1 MARISTREFIG
12 TRGRLHRMADGVIIN
27 GWVENV
33 FGNQIEVR
41 TSDDVFVDIG
51 EMFRFE
57 LHGPKIS
64 AVFEASVAG
73 VEQYDSGS
81 SGVSYAIE
89 GSSARVIEA
98 EWVTIRF
105 TIQGQ
110 FRFANAIKAFR
121 VQVKDIK
128 VVFKLNGTTV
138 PGELIDVGEFGFGA
152 LIGQEIMPGTKL
164 IADIGTT
171 LGNVTANAAIRYCG
185 PAKDG
190 LYRIGLELQEMGRLD
205 RPRWKRYISEIGA

>member
-1 MARISTREFIG
+1 MT
-12 TRGRLHRMADGVIIN
+12 DGVIIT

-33 FGNQIEVR
+33 FGNQIEVK
-41 TSDDVFVDIG
+41 TSDDVFVQIG

-81 SGVSYAIE
+81 SGVSYAIS
-89 GSSARVIEA
+89 GSSAKVIEA
-98 EWVTIRF
+98 DWVVLRF

-121 VQVKDIK
+121 VQVKGISVD
-128 VVFKLNGTTV
+128 FKLNGTV
-138 PGELIDVGEFGFGA
+138 VKGDLQDVGEFGFSA
-152 LIGQEIMPGTKL
+152 LIRQEIMPGTKL
-164 IADIGTT
+164 VADIATT
-171 LGNVTANAAIRYCG
+171 LGNVTASAAVRYCG

-190 LYRIGLELQEMGRLD
+190 LYRVGVELQEMGRLD
-205 RPRWKRYISEIGA
+205 RPRWKRYISEIGG